1 MKQSGKTLFKNSSVF
16 VKNPQSF
23 RDQPLWVDPGFK
35 RATYYLPFWVGYEPT
50 FLYYVLS
57 LHQNVFYL
65 ITEGKQMYLLW
76 WWKQGV
82 N

>member
-35 RATYYLPFWVGYEPT
+35 RATYYLPFWVGSEPNICIMYHH
-50 FLYYVLS
+50 LIMGEKLLDVLQVS
-57 LHQNVFYL
+57 G
-65 ITEGKQMYLLW
+65 I
-76 WWKQGV
+76 
-82 N
+82 